1 MIVSF
6 FTFLH
11 YIVQFACLEYN
22 IFMEKVNDL
31 SPVVKWAGG
40 KEQELKYILPNVPD
54 NFVRFIEP
62 FVGGGAVYFSM
73 RNKDMLINDKSV
85 ELTSLYNNIK
95 YKNKSFVSNL
105 QSIQEAWVGL
115 ENVLDNNIEFFN
127 VVYSKYKLN
136 KIDKD
141 KLITN
146 IEHFINDNKTEFKS
160 LLNTNLLEHYDIFEK
175 ELLRNISAK
184 LIRMKDLEDKKGNLP
199 AKDIYDNFECG
210 LKGSFYMFIRT
221 LYNKYDKSEYFY
233 FIREYCYSSMFR
245 YNSNGEFNVPYG
257 GISYNRKNFQR
268 KIDYIKSKELQTH
281 FVNTDIYNLD
291 FEEFLNKIKL
301 TKNDFIFLDPPY
313 DTDFSSYVNNTFD
326 KQDQERLADYLIN
339 KCPAKFMLV
348 IKNTDFILSL
358 YDKKGLYITSFDKTY
373 MVSFKG
379 RNNRDCEHLLI
390 TNYPINNE
398 IKKNSNVAALKPNK
412 KKQLQYA

>member
-1 MIVSF
+1 
-6 FTFLH
+6 
-11 YIVQFACLEYN
+11 
-22 IFMEKVNDL
+22 MEKVNDL
-31 SPVVKWAGG
+31 SPVIKWAGG
-40 KEQELKYILPNVPD
+40 KEQELKYILPNVPS

-73 RNKDMLINDKSV
+73 KNKDMLINDKSI

-105 QSIQEAWVGL
+105 QSLQVAWVGL
-115 ENVLDNNIEFFN
+115 EKVLDNNIEFFN

-146 IEHFINDNKTEFKS
+146 IKHFINDNKTEFKS
-160 LLNTNLLEHYDIFEK
+160 LLNTNLLVHYDIFEK

-221 LYNKYDKSEYFY
+221 LYNKYDNSEYFY

-291 FEEFLNKIKL
+291 FEEFLDKIKL

-348 IKNTDFILSL
+348 IKNTDFILNL

-398 IKKNSNVAALKPNK
+398 IKKSGTVTALKPNK

>member
-1 MIVSF
+1 
-6 FTFLH
+6 
-11 YIVQFACLEYN
+11 
-22 IFMEKVNDL
+22 MEKVNDL
-31 SPVVKWAGG
+31 SPIVKWAGG

-73 RNKDMLINDKSV
+73 GNKNKLINDKSV
-85 ELTSLYNNIK
+85 ELTTLYNNIK
-95 YKNKSFVSNL
+95 YKNKDFISRL
-105 QSIQEAWVGL
+105 QSLQDAWVGL
-115 ENVLDNNIEFFN
+115 ESILDNNIDVFN
-127 VVYSKYKLN
+127 TTYLKYKAN
-136 KIDKD
+136 KIAKED
-141 KLITN
+141 LIKN
-146 IEHFINDNKTEFKS
+146 IELFINDNKTAFKQ
-160 LLNTNLLEHYDIFEK
+160 LLNAELLKHYGIFEK

-184 LIRMKDLEDKKGNLP
+184 LVRMKDLEEKKGNLP
-199 AKDIYDNFECG
+199 EKDIYDNFECA
-210 LKGSFYMFIRT
+210 LKGSFYMFIRA
-221 LYNKYDKSEYFY
+221 LYNKYDNSEYFY

-268 KIDYIKSKELQTH
+268 KIDYIKSKELQSH

-291 FEEFLNKIKL
+291 FEEFLDKIKL

-326 KQDQERLADYLIN
+326 KQDQERLANYLIN

-348 IKNTDFILSL
+348 IKNTDFISEL
-358 YDKKGLYITSFDKTY
+358 YSDKGLYITSFDKTY

-390 TNYPINNE
+390 TNYPIGE
-398 IKKNSNVAALKPNK
+398 DVKKTSNVAVLKPNK

>member
-1 MIVSF
+1 
-6 FTFLH
+6 
-11 YIVQFACLEYN
+11 
-22 IFMEKVNDL
+22 MEKMNDL
-31 SPVVKWAGG
+31 SPIVKWAGG
-40 KEQELKYILPNVPD
+40 KEQELKYILPNIPS

-73 RNKDMLINDKSV
+73 KNKDMLINDKSV

-95 YKNKSFVSNL
+95 YKNKSFVSDL
-105 QSIQEAWVGL
+105 QSLQDAWVGL
-115 ENVLDNNIEFFN
+115 ENILDNNIEFFN
-127 VVYSKYKLN
+127 TVYSKYKSN

-141 KLITN
+141 KLIAS

-160 LLNTNLLEHYDIFEK
+160 LLNSNLLKHYAIFEK
-175 ELLRNISAK
+175 ELLRNVSAK

-199 AKDIYDNFECG
+199 EKDIYDNFECG
-210 LKGSFYMFIRT
+210 LKGSFYMFIRA
-221 LYNKYDKSEYFY
+221 LYNKYDNSEYFY

-245 YNSNGEFNVPYG
+245 YNSSGEFNVPYG

-268 KIDYIKSKELQTH
+268 KIDYIKSKELQAH
-281 FVNTDIYNLD
+281 FLNTDIYNLD
-291 FEEFLNKIKL
+291 FEEFLDNIKL

-348 IKNTDFILSL
+348 IKNTDFISNL

-390 TNYPINNE
+390 TNYPIDNE
-398 IKKNSNVAALKPNK
+398 IKKSGTVTALKPNK

>member
-1 MIVSF
+1 M
-6 FTFLH
+6 
-11 YIVQFACLEYN
+11 
-22 IFMEKVNDL
+22 
-31 SPVVKWAGG
+31 SPIVKWAGG

-54 NFVRFIEP
+54 GFIRFIEP

-73 RNKDMLINDKSV
+73 KNKDMLINDKSI

-105 QSIQEAWVGL
+105 QSLQVAWVGL
-115 ENVLDNNIEFFN
+115 EKILDNNIEFFN
-127 VVYSKYKLN
+127 VIYSKYKLN

-160 LLNTNLLEHYDIFEK
+160 LLNTNLLVHYDIFEK

-221 LYNKYDKSEYFY
+221 LHNKYDNSEYFY

-291 FEEFLNKIKL
+291 FEEFLDKIKL

-348 IKNTDFILSL
+348 IKNTDFILNL

-390 TNYPINNE
+390 TNYSIDNE
-398 IKKNSNVAALKPNK
+398 LKKNSPVAALKPNK
-412 KKQLQYA
+412 KKQLLQYA

>member
-1 MIVSF
+1 
-6 FTFLH
+6 
-11 YIVQFACLEYN
+11 
-22 IFMEKVNDL
+22 MEKVNDL
-31 SPVVKWAGG
+31 SPIVKWAGG

-54 NFVRFIEP
+54 SFVRFIEP

-73 RNKDMLINDKSV
+73 KNKSMLINDKSV

-95 YKNKSFVSNL
+95 YKNESFVSNL
-105 QSIQEAWVGL
+105 QALQNAWVSL
-115 ENVLDNNIEFFN
+115 ENILDNNIEFFN
-127 VVYSKYKLN
+127 TVYLKYKLN

-141 KLITN
+141 KLIVN
-146 IEHFINDNKTEFKS
+146 IERFINNNKTKFKS
-160 LLNTNLLEHYDIFEK
+160 LLNSNLLEHYDIFGK

-221 LYNKYDKSEYFY
+221 LYNKYDNSEYFY

-291 FEEFLNKIKL
+291 FEEFLDKIKL

-348 IKNTDFILSL
+348 IKNTDFILNL

-398 IKKNSNVAALKPNK
+398 IKKSGTVTALKPNK

>member
-1 MIVSF
+1 
-6 FTFLH
+6 
-11 YIVQFACLEYN
+11 
-22 IFMEKVNDL
+22 MEGSKNL
-31 SPVVKWAGG
+31 SPILKWAGG
-40 KEQELKYILPNVPD
+40 KEQELKYILPNVPS

-73 RNKDMLINDKSV
+73 KNKDMLINDKSI

-105 QSIQEAWVGL
+105 QSLQVAWVGL
-115 ENVLDNNIEFFN
+115 EKVLDNNIEFFN

-160 LLNTNLLEHYDIFEK
+160 LLNTNLLVHYDIFEK

-221 LYNKYDKSEYFY
+221 LYNKYDNSEYFY

-291 FEEFLNKIKL
+291 FEEFLDKIKL

-348 IKNTDFILSL
+348 IKNTDFILNL

-390 TNYPINNE
+390 TNYPIDNE
-398 IKKNSNVAALKPNK
+398 IKKNNPVAALKPNK

>member
-1 MIVSF
+1 
-6 FTFLH
+6 
-11 YIVQFACLEYN
+11 
-22 IFMEKVNDL
+22 MEKVNDL
-31 SPVVKWAGG
+31 SPIVKWAGG

-73 RNKDMLINDKSV
+73 GNKNKLINDKSV
-85 ELTSLYNNIK
+85 ELTTLYNNIK
-95 YKNKSFVSNL
+95 YKNKDFITRL
-105 QSIQEAWVGL
+105 QSLQDAWVGL
-115 ENVLDNNIEFFN
+115 ESILDNSIDVFN
-127 VVYSKYKLN
+127 TTYSKYKAN
-136 KIDKD
+136 KIAKED
-141 KLITN
+141 LIKN
-146 IEHFINDNKTEFKS
+146 IELFINDNKKAFKQ
-160 LLNTNLLEHYDIFEK
+160 LLNADLLKHYGIFEK

-184 LIRMKDLEDKKGNLP
+184 LVRMKDLEEKKGNLP
-199 AKDIYDNFECG
+199 EKDIYDNFECA
-210 LKGSFYMFIRT
+210 LKGSFYMFIRA
-221 LYNKYDKSEYFY
+221 LYNKYDNSEYFY

-268 KIDYIKSKELQTH
+268 KIDYIKSKELQSH

-291 FEEFLNKIKL
+291 FEEFLDKIHL
-301 TKNDFIFLDPPY
+301 SKNDFIFLDPPY

-326 KQDQERLADYLIN
+326 KQDQERLANYLIN

-348 IKNTDFILSL
+348 IKNTDFISEL
-358 YDKKGLYITSFDKTY
+358 YSNKGLYITSFDKTY

-390 TNYPINNE
+390 TNYPIGE
-398 IKKNSNVAALKPNK
+398 DIKKTSNVAVLKPNK

>member
-1 MIVSF
+1 M
-6 FTFLH
+6 
-11 YIVQFACLEYN
+11 
-22 IFMEKVNDL
+22 
-31 SPVVKWAGG
+31 SPIVKWAGG

-73 RNKDMLINDKSV
+73 DNKNKLINDKSV
-85 ELTSLYNNIK
+85 ELTTLYNNIK
-95 YKNKSFVSNL
+95 YKNKDFISRL
-105 QSIQEAWVGL
+105 QSLQNAWVGL
-115 ENVLDNNIEFFN
+115 ESILDNNIDVFN
-127 VVYSKYKLN
+127 TTYSKYKAN
-136 KIDKD
+136 KIAKED
-141 KLITN
+141 LIKN
-146 IEHFINDNKTEFKS
+146 IELFVNDNKMAFKQ
-160 LLNTNLLEHYDIFEK
+160 LLNAELLKHYGIFEK

-184 LIRMKDLEDKKGNLP
+184 LVRMKDLEEKKGNLP
-199 AKDIYDNFECG
+199 EKDIYDNFECA
-210 LKGSFYMFIRT
+210 LKGSFYMFIRA
-221 LYNKYDKSEYFY
+221 LYNKYDNSEYFY

-268 KIDYIKSKELQTH
+268 KIDYIKSKELQSH

-291 FEEFLNKIKL
+291 FEEFLDKIHL

-326 KQDQERLADYLIN
+326 KRDQERLANYLIK

-348 IKNTDFILSL
+348 IKNTDFISDL
-358 YDKKGLYITSFDKTY
+358 YSNKGLYITSFDKTY

-379 RNNRDCEHLLI
+379 RNNRDCKHLLI
-390 TNYPINNE
+390 TNYHIE
-398 IKKNSNVAALKPNK
+398 KEVQETSNVAVLKQNK
-412 KKQLQYA
+412 DKQLQYA

>member
-1 MIVSF
+1 
-6 FTFLH
+6 
-11 YIVQFACLEYN
+11 
-22 IFMEKVNDL
+22 MEKVNDL
-31 SPVVKWAGG
+31 SPIVKWAGG
-40 KEQELKYILPNVPD
+40 KEQELKYILPNVPVS
-54 NFVRFIEP
+54 FVRFIEP

-73 RNKDMLINDKSV
+73 GNKNKLINDKSV
-85 ELTSLYNNIK
+85 ELTTLYNNIK
-95 YKNKSFVSNL
+95 YKNKDFISRL
-105 QSIQEAWVGL
+105 QSLQDAWLGL
-115 ENVLDNNIEFFN
+115 ESILDNNIDVFN
-127 VVYSKYKLN
+127 TTYSKYKAN
-136 KIDKD
+136 KIAKED
-141 KLITN
+141 LIKN
-146 IEHFINDNKTEFKS
+146 IELFVNDNKMAFKQ
-160 LLNTNLLEHYDIFEK
+160 LLNAELLKHYGIFEK

-184 LIRMKDLEDKKGNLP
+184 LVRMKDLEEKKGNLP
-199 AKDIYDNFECG
+199 AKDIYDNFECA
-210 LKGSFYMFIRT
+210 LKGSFYMFIRA
-221 LYNKYDKSEYFY
+221 LYNKYDNSEYFY

-268 KIDYIKSKELQTH
+268 KIDYIKSKELQSH

-291 FEEFLNKIKL
+291 FEEFLDKIKL

-326 KQDQERLADYLIN
+326 KHDQERLANYLIN

-348 IKNTDFILSL
+348 IKNTDFISDL
-358 YDKKGLYITSFDKTY
+358 YNNKGLYITSFDKTY

-390 TNYPINNE
+390 TNYPICE
-398 IKKNSNVAALKPNK
+398 EVKKTSNVAVLKPNK

>member
-1 MIVSF
+1 
-6 FTFLH
+6 
-11 YIVQFACLEYN
+11 
-22 IFMEKVNDL
+22 MEKVNDL
-31 SPVVKWAGG
+31 SPVIKWAGG
-40 KEQELKYILPNVPD
+40 KEQELKYILPNVPS

-73 RNKDMLINDKSV
+73 KNKDMLINDKSI

-105 QSIQEAWVGL
+105 QSLQVAWVGL
-115 ENVLDNNIEFFN
+115 EKVLDNNIEFFN

-160 LLNTNLLEHYDIFEK
+160 LLNTNLLVHYDIFEK

-221 LYNKYDKSEYFY
+221 LYNKYDNSEYFY

-291 FEEFLNKIKL
+291 FEEFLDKIKL

-348 IKNTDFILSL
+348 IKNTDFILNL

-398 IKKNSNVAALKPNK
+398 IKKSGTVTALKPNK

>member
-1 MIVSF
+1 MV
-6 FTFLH
+6 
-11 YIVQFACLEYN
+11 CLAYN
-22 IFMEKVNDL
+22 NFMEKVNDL
-31 SPVVKWAGG
+31 SPIVKWAGG

-73 RNKDMLINDKSV
+73 GNKNKLINDKSV
-85 ELTSLYNNIK
+85 ELTALYNNIK
-95 YKNKSFVSNL
+95 YKNKDFITRL
-105 QSIQEAWVGL
+105 QSLQDAWIGL
-115 ENVLDNNIEFFN
+115 ERILDNNIDIFN
-127 VVYSKYKLN
+127 TTYSKYKSN
-136 KIDKD
+136 KIAKED
-141 KLITN
+141 LIKN
-146 IEHFINDNKTEFKS
+146 IELFVSDNKTAFER
-160 LLNTNLLEHYDIFEK
+160 LLNAELLKHYDIFEK

-184 LIRMKDLEDKKGNLP
+184 LVRMKDLEEKKGNLP
-199 AKDIYDNFECG
+199 EKDIYDNFECA
-210 LKGSFYMFIRT
+210 LKGSFYMFIRA
-221 LYNKYDKSEYFY
+221 LYNKYDNSEYFY

-268 KIDYIKSKELQTH
+268 KIDYIKSKELQSH

-291 FEEFLNKIKL
+291 FEEFLDKIKL
-301 TKNDFIFLDPPY
+301 TKDDFIFLDPPY

-326 KQDQERLADYLIN
+326 KQDQERLANYLIN

-348 IKNTDFILSL
+348 IKNTDFISDL
-358 YDKKGLYITSFDKTY
+358 YSDKGLYVTSFDKTY

-390 TNYPINNE
+390 TNYPICE
-398 IKKNSNVAALKPNK
+398 EVKKTNNVAVLKPNK

>member
-1 MIVSF
+1 
-6 FTFLH
+6 
-11 YIVQFACLEYN
+11 
-22 IFMEKVNDL
+22 MEKVNNL
-31 SPVVKWAGG
+31 SPIIKWAGG
-40 KEQELKYILPNVPD
+40 KEQELKYILPNIP
-54 NFVRFIEP
+54 NGFARYIEP

-73 RNKDMLINDKSV
+73 KNKDMLINDKSV

-105 QSIQEAWVGL
+105 QSLQNAWGGL
-115 ENVLDNNIEFFN
+115 ENILDGNIEFFN
-127 VVYSKYKLN
+127 TAYSKYKSN

-141 KLITN
+141 KLRVN
-146 IEHFINDNKTEFKS
+146 IEHFIKNNKTMFKQ
-160 LLNTNLLEHYDIFEK
+160 LLNPELSKHYYIFEK
-175 ELLRNISAK
+175 ELLRNISSK
-184 LIRMKDLEDKKGNLP
+184 LVRMKDLEEKKGNLP
-199 AKDIYDNFECG
+199 AKDICDNFECG
-210 LKGSFYMFIRT
+210 LKGSFYMFIRA
-221 LYNKYDKSEYFY
+221 LYNKYDNSEYFY

-268 KIDYIKSKELQTH
+268 KIDYIKSNELQTH

-291 FEEFLNKIKL
+291 FEEFLDKIKL
-301 TKNDFIFLDPPY
+301 AKNDFIFLDPPY
-313 DTDFSSYVNNTFD
+313 DTDFSSYVNNIFD
-326 KQDQERLADYLIN
+326 KQDQERLANYLIN

-348 IKNTDFILSL
+348 IKNTDFISNL

-390 TNYPINNE
+390 TNYPIDNE
-398 IKKNSNVAALKPNK
+398 IKKNSPVAALKPNK

>member
-1 MIVSF
+1 
-6 FTFLH
+6 
-11 YIVQFACLEYN
+11 
-22 IFMEKVNDL
+22 MEKVNDL
-31 SPVVKWAGG
+31 SPIVKWAGG

-73 RNKDMLINDKSV
+73 KNKDMLINDKSV

-95 YKNKSFVSNL
+95 YKNKSFVRNL
-105 QSIQEAWVGL
+105 QALQDVWIGL
-115 ENVLDNNIEFFN
+115 ENILDCNIEFFN
-127 VVYSKYKLN
+127 TVYSKYKLN
-136 KIDKD
+136 KIDKN
-141 KLITN
+141 KLIAN
-146 IEHFINDNKTEFKS
+146 IEHFINENKTEFKR
-160 LLNTNLLEHYDIFEK
+160 LLNSNLLKHYDIFEK

-184 LIRMKDLEDKKGNLP
+184 LVRMKDLEDKKGNLP

-221 LYNKYDKSEYFY
+221 LYNKYDNSEYFY

-291 FEEFLNKIKL
+291 FEEFLDKIKL

-348 IKNTDFILSL
+348 IKNTDFILNL
-358 YDKKGLYITSFDKTY
+358 YDKNGLYITSFDKTY

-390 TNYPINNE
+390 TNYSIDNE
-398 IKKNSNVAALKPNK
+398 LKKNSPVAALKPNK

>member
-1 MIVSF
+1 
-6 FTFLH
+6 
-11 YIVQFACLEYN
+11 
-22 IFMEKVNDL
+22 MEGSKNL
-31 SPVVKWAGG
+31 SPILKWAGG
-40 KEQELKYILPNVPD
+40 KEQELKYILPNVPS

-73 RNKDMLINDKSV
+73 KNKDMLINDKSI

-105 QSIQEAWVGL
+105 QSLQVAWVGL
-115 ENVLDNNIEFFN
+115 EKILDNNIEFFN
-127 VVYSKYKLN
+127 VIYSKYKLN

-160 LLNTNLLEHYDIFEK
+160 LLNTNLLVHYDIFEK

-221 LYNKYDKSEYFY
+221 LYNKYDNSEYFY

-291 FEEFLNKIKL
+291 FEEFLDKIKL

-348 IKNTDFILSL
+348 IKNTDFILNL
-358 YDKKGLYITSFDKTY
+358 YDKNGLYITSFDKTY

-390 TNYPINNE
+390 TNYSIDNE
-398 IKKNSNVAALKPNK
+398 LKKNSPVAALKLNK

>member
-1 MIVSF
+1 M
-6 FTFLH
+6 
-11 YIVQFACLEYN
+11 
-22 IFMEKVNDL
+22 
-31 SPVVKWAGG
+31 SPIVKWAGG
-40 KEQELKYILPNVPD
+40 KEQELKYILPNVPSH
-54 NFVRFIEP
+54 FVRFIEP

-73 RNKDMLINDKSV
+73 KNKDMLINDKSI

-95 YKNKSFVSNL
+95 YKNKSFVRNIQAL
-105 QSIQEAWVGL
+105 QDVWIGL
-115 ENVLDNNIEFFN
+115 ENILDCNIEFFN
-127 VVYSKYKLN
+127 TVYSKYKLN

-160 LLNTNLLEHYDIFEK
+160 LLNTNLLVHYDIFEK

-221 LYNKYDKSEYFY
+221 LYNKYDNSEYFY

-291 FEEFLNKIKL
+291 FEEFLDKIKL

-348 IKNTDFILSL
+348 IKNTDFILNL

-390 TNYPINNE
+390 TNYPINDE
-398 IKKNSNVAALKPNK
+398 IKKSGTVTALKPNK

>member
-1 MIVSF
+1 
-6 FTFLH
+6 
-11 YIVQFACLEYN
+11 
-22 IFMEKVNDL
+22 MEKVNDL
-31 SPVVKWAGG
+31 SPIVKWAGG

-73 RNKDMLINDKSV
+73 DNKNKLINDKSV
-85 ELTSLYNNIK
+85 ELTTLYNNIK
-95 YKNKSFVSNL
+95 YKNKDFISRL
-105 QSIQEAWVGL
+105 QSLQNAWVGL
-115 ENVLDNNIEFFN
+115 ESILDNNIDVFN
-127 VVYSKYKLN
+127 TTYSKYKAN
-136 KIDKD
+136 KIAKED
-141 KLITN
+141 LIKN
-146 IEHFINDNKTEFKS
+146 IELFVNDNKMAFKQ
-160 LLNTNLLEHYDIFEK
+160 LLNAELLKHYGIFEK

-184 LIRMKDLEDKKGNLP
+184 LVRMKDLEEKKGNLP
-199 AKDIYDNFECG
+199 EKDIYDNFECA
-210 LKGSFYMFIRT
+210 LKGSFYMFIRA
-221 LYNKYDKSEYFY
+221 LYNKYDNSEYFY

-268 KIDYIKSKELQTH
+268 KIDYIKSKELQSH

-291 FEEFLNKIKL
+291 FEEFLDKIHL

-326 KQDQERLADYLIN
+326 KRDQERLANYLIK

-348 IKNTDFILSL
+348 IKNTDFISEL
-358 YDKKGLYITSFDKTY
+358 YSDKGLYITSFDKTY

-390 TNYPINNE
+390 TNYPIGE
-398 IKKNSNVAALKPNK
+398 DVKETSNVAVLKPNK

>member
-1 MIVSF
+1 
-6 FTFLH
+6 
-11 YIVQFACLEYN
+11 
-22 IFMEKVNDL
+22 MEKVNDL
-31 SPVVKWAGG
+31 SPIVKWAGG

-73 RNKDMLINDKSV
+73 GNKNKLINDKSV
-85 ELTSLYNNIK
+85 ELTTLYNNIK
-95 YKNKSFVSNL
+95 YKNKDFISRL
-105 QSIQEAWVGL
+105 QSLQDAWVGL
-115 ENVLDNNIEFFN
+115 ESILDNNIDVFN
-127 VVYSKYKLN
+127 TTYLKYKSN
-136 KIDKD
+136 KIAKED
-141 KLITN
+141 LIKN
-146 IEHFINDNKTEFKS
+146 IELFINDNKTAFKQ
-160 LLNTNLLEHYDIFEK
+160 LLNAELLKHYGIFEK

-184 LIRMKDLEDKKGNLP
+184 LVRMKDLEEKKGNLP
-199 AKDIYDNFECG
+199 EKDIYDNFECA
-210 LKGSFYMFIRT
+210 LKGSFYMFIRA
-221 LYNKYDKSEYFY
+221 LYNKYDNSEYFY

-268 KIDYIKSKELQTH
+268 KIDYIKSKELQSH

-291 FEEFLNKIKL
+291 FEEFLDKIKL

-326 KQDQERLADYLIN
+326 KQDQERLANYLIN

-348 IKNTDFILSL
+348 IKNTEFISDL
-358 YDKKGLYITSFDKTY
+358 YSDKGLYITSFDKTY

-390 TNYPINNE
+390 TNYPIGE
-398 IKKNSNVAALKPNK
+398 EVKKTSNVAVLKQNK

>member
-1 MIVSF
+1 
-6 FTFLH
+6 
-11 YIVQFACLEYN
+11 
-22 IFMEKVNDL
+22 MEKVNDL
-31 SPVVKWAGG
+31 SPIVKWAGG

-73 RNKDMLINDKSV
+73 GNKNKLINDKSV
-85 ELTSLYNNIK
+85 ELTTLYNNIK
-95 YKNKSFVSNL
+95 YKNKDFISRL
-105 QSIQEAWVGL
+105 QSLQDAWVGL
-115 ENVLDNNIEFFN
+115 ESILDNNIDVFN
-127 VVYSKYKLN
+127 TTYLKYKAN
-136 KIDKD
+136 KIAKED
-141 KLITN
+141 LIKN
-146 IEHFINDNKTEFKS
+146 IELFINDNKTAFKQ
-160 LLNTNLLEHYDIFEK
+160 LLNAELLKHYGIFEK

-184 LIRMKDLEDKKGNLP
+184 LVRMKDLEEKKGNLP
-199 AKDIYDNFECG
+199 EKDIYYNFECA
-210 LKGSFYMFIRT
+210 LKGSFYMFIRA
-221 LYNKYDKSEYFY
+221 LYNKYDNSEYFY

-268 KIDYIKSKELQTH
+268 KIDYIKSKELQSH

-291 FEEFLNKIKL
+291 FEEFLDKIKL

-326 KQDQERLADYLIN
+326 KQDQERLANYLIN

-348 IKNTDFILSL
+348 IKNTEFISDL
-358 YDKKGLYITSFDKTY
+358 YSDKGLYITSFDKTY

-390 TNYPINNE
+390 TNYPIGE
-398 IKKNSNVAALKPNK
+398 EVKKTSNVAVLKQNK

>member
-1 MIVSF
+1 
-6 FTFLH
+6 
-11 YIVQFACLEYN
+11 
-22 IFMEKVNDL
+22 MEKVNDL
-31 SPVVKWAGG
+31 SPIVKWAGG

-73 RNKDMLINDKSV
+73 GNKNKLINDKSV
-85 ELTSLYNNIK
+85 ELTTLYNNIK
-95 YKNKSFVSNL
+95 YKNKDFISRL
-105 QSIQEAWVGL
+105 QSLQDAWVGL
-115 ENVLDNNIEFFN
+115 ESILDNNIDVFN
-127 VVYSKYKLN
+127 TTYLKYKAN
-136 KIDKD
+136 KIAKED
-141 KLITN
+141 LIKN
-146 IEHFINDNKTEFKS
+146 IELFVNDNKTAFKQ
-160 LLNTNLLEHYDIFEK
+160 LLNPELLKHYSIFEK

-184 LIRMKDLEDKKGNLP
+184 LVRMKDLEEKKGNLP
-199 AKDIYDNFECG
+199 EKDIYDNFECA
-210 LKGSFYMFIRT
+210 LKGSFYMFIRA
-221 LYNKYDKSEYFY
+221 LYNKYDNSEYFY

-268 KIDYIKSKELQTH
+268 KIDYIKSKELQSH
-281 FVNTDIYNLD
+281 FVKTDIYNLD
-291 FEEFLNKIKL
+291 FEEFLDKVKL

-326 KQDQERLADYLIN
+326 KQDQERLANYLIN

-348 IKNTDFILSL
+348 IKNTEFISNL
-358 YDKKGLYITSFDKTY
+358 YSNNGLYITSFDKTY

-390 TNYPINNE
+390 TNYPINKE
-398 IKKNSNVAALKPNK
+398 VKNKTNVAILKPNK
-412 KKQLQYA
+412 RMQMQYA

>member
-1 MIVSF
+1 
-6 FTFLH
+6 
-11 YIVQFACLEYN
+11 
-22 IFMEKVNDL
+22 MEKVNDL
-31 SPVVKWAGG
+31 SPVIKWAGG

-73 RNKDMLINDKSV
+73 KNKDMLINDKSA

-105 QSIQEAWVGL
+105 QSLQVAWVGL
-115 ENVLDNNIEFFN
+115 EKVLDNNIEFFN

-141 KLITN
+141 KLNTN

-160 LLNTNLLEHYDIFEK
+160 LLNTNLLVHYDIFEK

-221 LYNKYDKSEYFY
+221 LYNKYDNSEYFY

-291 FEEFLNKIKL
+291 FEEFLDKIKL

-348 IKNTDFILSL
+348 IKNTDFILNL

-398 IKKNSNVAALKPNK
+398 IKKSGTVTALKPNK

>member
-1 MIVSF
+1 
-6 FTFLH
+6 
-11 YIVQFACLEYN
+11 
-22 IFMEKVNDL
+22 MEKVNDL
-31 SPVVKWAGG
+31 SPIVKWAGG

-54 NFVRFIEP
+54 SFVRFIEP

-73 RNKDMLINDKSV
+73 KNKNMLINDKSV

-95 YKNKSFVSNL
+95 YKNESFVSNL
-105 QSIQEAWVGL
+105 QALQNAWVSL
-115 ENVLDNNIEFFN
+115 ENILDNNIEFFN
-127 VVYSKYKLN
+127 TVYLKYKLN

-141 KLITN
+141 KLIVN
-146 IEHFINDNKTEFKS
+146 IERFINNNKTEFKS
-160 LLNTNLLEHYDIFEK
+160 LLNSNLLEHYDIFEK

-184 LIRMKDLEDKKGNLP
+184 LIRMKDLEDKKGNLTK
-199 AKDIYDNFECG
+199 KDIYDNFECG
-210 LKGSFYMFIRT
+210 LKGSFYMFIRA
-221 LYNKYDKSEYFY
+221 LYNKYDNSEYFY

-291 FEEFLNKIKL
+291 FEEFLDKIKL

-348 IKNTDFILSL
+348 IKNTDFILNL

-398 IKKNSNVAALKPNK
+398 IKKSGTVTALKPNK

>member
-1 MIVSF
+1 
-6 FTFLH
+6 
-11 YIVQFACLEYN
+11 
-22 IFMEKVNDL
+22 MEKVNDL
-31 SPVVKWAGG
+31 SPIVKWAGG

-73 RNKDMLINDKSV
+73 GNKNKLINDKSV
-85 ELTSLYNNIK
+85 ELTTLYNNIK
-95 YKNKSFVSNL
+95 YKNKDFISRL
-105 QSIQEAWVGL
+105 QSLQNAWVGL
-115 ENVLDNNIEFFN
+115 ESILDNNIDVFN
-127 VVYSKYKLN
+127 TTYSKYKAN
-136 KIDKD
+136 KIAKED
-141 KLITN
+141 LIKN
-146 IEHFINDNKTEFKS
+146 IELFVNDNKMAFKQ
-160 LLNTNLLEHYDIFEK
+160 LLNAELLKHYGIFEK

-184 LIRMKDLEDKKGNLP
+184 LVRMKDLEEKKGNLP
-199 AKDIYDNFECG
+199 EKDIYDNFECA
-210 LKGSFYMFIRT
+210 LKGSFYMFIRA
-221 LYNKYDKSEYFY
+221 LYNKYDNSEYFY

-245 YNSNGEFNVPYG
+245 YNSNGKFNVPYG

-268 KIDYIKSKELQTH
+268 KIDYIKSKELQSH

-291 FEEFLNKIKL
+291 FEEYLDKIHL

-326 KQDQERLADYLIN
+326 KRDQERLANYLIK

-348 IKNTDFILSL
+348 IKNTDFISEL
-358 YDKKGLYITSFDKTY
+358 YSDKGLYITSFDKTY

-390 TNYPINNE
+390 TNYPIGE
-398 IKKNSNVAALKPNK
+398 DVKETSNVAVLKPNK

>member
-1 MIVSF
+1 
-6 FTFLH
+6 
-11 YIVQFACLEYN
+11 
-22 IFMEKVNDL
+22 MEKVNDL
-31 SPVVKWAGG
+31 SPIVKWAGG

-73 RNKDMLINDKSV
+73 GNKNKLINDKSV
-85 ELTSLYNNIK
+85 ELTTLYNNIK
-95 YKNKSFVSNL
+95 YKNKDFISRL
-105 QSIQEAWVGL
+105 QSLQDAWIGL
-115 ENVLDNNIEFFN
+115 ESILDNNIAFFN
-127 VVYSKYKLN
+127 ETYSQYRLN
-136 KIDKD
+136 KISKD
-141 KLITN
+141 ELIKS
-146 IEHFINDNKTEFKS
+146 IEQFVNGNKTSFAYVLNSE
-160 LLNTNLLEHYDIFEK
+160 LLKHYDIFEK

-184 LIRMKDLEDKKGNLP
+184 LVRMKDLEEKKGNLP
-199 AKDIYDNFECG
+199 EKDIYDNFECA
-210 LKGSFYMFIRT
+210 LKGSFYMFIRA
-221 LYNKYDKSEYFY
+221 LYNKYDNSEYFY

-268 KIDYIKSKELQTH
+268 KIDYIKSKELQSH

-291 FEEFLNKIKL
+291 FEEFLDKIKL
-301 TKNDFIFLDPPY
+301 NKNDFIFLDPPY

-326 KQDQERLADYLIN
+326 KQDQERLANYLIN

-348 IKNTDFILSL
+348 IKNTEFISDL
-358 YDKKGLYITSFDKTY
+358 YSDKGLYITSFDKTY

-379 RNNRDCEHLLI
+379 RNNRDCEHWLI
-390 TNYPINNE
+390 TNYPIGE
-398 IKKNSNVAALKPNK
+398 EVKKTSNVAVLKQNK

>member
-1 MIVSF
+1 
-6 FTFLH
+6 
-11 YIVQFACLEYN
+11 
-22 IFMEKVNDL
+22 MEKVNDL
-31 SPVVKWAGG
+31 SPIVKWAGG

-73 RNKDMLINDKSV
+73 GNKNKLINDKSF
-85 ELTSLYNNIK
+85 ELTALYNNIK
-95 YKNKSFVSNL
+95 YKNKDFITHL
-105 QSIQEAWVGL
+105 QSLQDAWIGL
-115 ENVLDNNIEFFN
+115 ESILDDNIDVFN
-127 VVYSKYKLN
+127 TTYSKYKAN
-136 KIDKD
+136 KIAKED
-141 KLITN
+141 LIKN
-146 IEHFINDNKTEFKS
+146 IELFVNDNKKAFKQ
-160 LLNTNLLEHYDIFEK
+160 LLNAELLKHYGIFEK

-184 LIRMKDLEDKKGNLP
+184 LVRMKDLEEKKGNLP
-199 AKDIYDNFECG
+199 EKDIYDNFECA
-210 LKGSFYMFIRT
+210 LKGSFYMFIRA
-221 LYNKYDKSEYFY
+221 LYNKYDNSEYFY

-268 KIDYIKSKELQTH
+268 KIDYVKSKELQSH

-291 FEEFLNKIKL
+291 FEEFLDKIKL

-326 KQDQERLADYLIN
+326 KQDQERLANYLIN

-348 IKNTDFILSL
+348 IKNTDFISDL
-358 YDKKGLYITSFDKTY
+358 YSDKGLYITSFDKTY

-390 TNYPINNE
+390 TNYPIGEEVNKTN
-398 IKKNSNVAALKPNK
+398 NVAVLKPNK

>member
-1 MIVSF
+1 
-6 FTFLH
+6 
-11 YIVQFACLEYN
+11 
-22 IFMEKVNDL
+22 MEKGNNL
-31 SPVVKWAGG
+31 SPIVKWAGG

-54 NFVRFIEP
+54 SFVRFIEP

-73 RNKDMLINDKSV
+73 GNINKLINDKSD
-85 ELTSLYNNIK
+85 ELTTLYHNIK
-95 YKNKSFVSNL
+95 YNNKDFIHCL
-105 QSIQEAWVGL
+105 QALQDAWIGL
-115 ENVLDNNIEFFN
+115 ESILDNNIAFFN
-127 VVYSKYKLN
+127 ETYSQYRLN
-136 KIDKD
+136 KISKD
-141 KLITN
+141 ELIKF
-146 IEHFINDNKTEFKS
+146 IEQFVNGNKTSFAYVLNSE
-160 LLNTNLLEHYDIFEK
+160 LLKHYDIFEK
-175 ELLRNISAK
+175 ELLRNITAK
-184 LIRMKDLEDKKGNLP
+184 LVRMKDLEEKKGNLP
-199 AKDIYDNFECG
+199 EKDIYDNFECA

-221 LYNKYDKSEYFY
+221 LYNKYDNSEYFY

-268 KIDYIKSKELQTH
+268 KIDYIKSKELQSH

-291 FEEFLNKIKL
+291 FEEFLDKIKL

-326 KQDQERLADYLIN
+326 KQDQARLANYLIN

-348 IKNTDFILSL
+348 IKNTDFISDL
-358 YDKKGLYITSFDKTY
+358 YSNKGLYITSFDKTY

-390 TNYPINNE
+390 TNYPIE
-398 IKKNSNVAALKPNK
+398 KEVKETSNVAALKQNK
-412 KKQLQYA
+412 DKQLQYA

>member
-1 MIVSF
+1 
-6 FTFLH
+6 
-11 YIVQFACLEYN
+11 
-22 IFMEKVNDL
+22 MEKVNDL
-31 SPVVKWAGG
+31 SPVIKWAGG

-73 RNKDMLINDKSV
+73 KNKDMLINDKSA

-105 QSIQEAWVGL
+105 QSLQVAWVGL
-115 ENVLDNNIEFFN
+115 EKVLDNNIEFFN

-141 KLITN
+141 KLNTN

-160 LLNTNLLEHYDIFEK
+160 LLNTNLLVHYDIFEK

-221 LYNKYDKSEYFY
+221 LYNKYDNSEYFY

-268 KIDYIKSKELQTH
+268 KIDYIKSKEIQTH

-291 FEEFLNKIKL
+291 FEEFLDKIKL

-348 IKNTDFILSL
+348 IKNTDFILNL

-398 IKKNSNVAALKPNK
+398 IKKSGTVTALKPNK

>member
-1 MIVSF
+1 M
-6 FTFLH
+6 
-11 YIVQFACLEYN
+11 
-22 IFMEKVNDL
+22 

-40 KEQELKYILPNVPD
+40 KEQELKYILPNIP
-54 NFVRFIEP
+54 NGFVRFIEP
-62 FVGGGAVYFSM
+62 FVGGGAVYFSIK
-73 RNKDMLINDKSV
+73 NKDTLINDKSV
-85 ELTSLYNNIK
+85 ELISLYNNIK
-95 YKNKSFVSNL
+95 YKNKSFASNL
-105 QSIQEAWVGL
+105 QSLQDAWIRL

-127 VVYSKYKLN
+127 TVYSKYKSN

-141 KLITN
+141 KLRVN
-146 IEHFINDNKTEFKS
+146 IEHFIKDNKTMFKQ
-160 LLNTNLLEHYDIFEK
+160 LLNPELSKHYYIFEK
-175 ELLRNISAK
+175 ELLRNISSK
-184 LIRMKDLEDKKGNLP
+184 LVRMKDLEEKKGNLP

-210 LKGSFYMFIRT
+210 LKGSFYMFIRA
-221 LYNKYDKSEYFY
+221 LYNKYDNSEYFY

-268 KIDYIKSKELQTH
+268 KIDYIKSNELQTH

-291 FEEFLNKIKL
+291 FEEFLDKIKL

-348 IKNTDFILSL
+348 IKNTDFISNL

-390 TNYPINNE
+390 TNYLINNE
-398 IKKNSNVAALKPNK
+398 IKKSDTVTALELNK

>member
-1 MIVSF
+1 
-6 FTFLH
+6 
-11 YIVQFACLEYN
+11 
-22 IFMEKVNDL
+22 MEKVNDL
-31 SPVVKWAGG
+31 SPIVKWAGG

-73 RNKDMLINDKSV
+73 GNKNKLINDKSV
-85 ELTSLYNNIK
+85 ELTTLYNNIK
-95 YKNKSFVSNL
+95 YKNKDFISRL
-105 QSIQEAWVGL
+105 QSLQDAWVGL
-115 ENVLDNNIEFFN
+115 ESILDNNIDVFN
-127 VVYSKYKLN
+127 TTYLKYKAN
-136 KIDKD
+136 KIAKED
-141 KLITN
+141 LIKNT
-146 IEHFINDNKTEFKS
+146 ELFINDNKTAFKQ
-160 LLNTNLLEHYDIFEK
+160 LLNAELLKHYGIFEK
-175 ELLRNISAK
+175 ELLRNICAK
-184 LIRMKDLEDKKGNLP
+184 LVRMKDLEEKKGNLP
-199 AKDIYDNFECG
+199 EKDIYDNFECA
-210 LKGSFYMFIRT
+210 LKGSFYMFIRA
-221 LYNKYDKSEYFY
+221 LYNKYDNSEYFY

-268 KIDYIKSKELQTH
+268 KIDYIKSKELQSH

-291 FEEFLNKIKL
+291 FEEFLDKIKL
-301 TKNDFIFLDPPY
+301 NKNDFIFLDPPY

-326 KQDQERLADYLIN
+326 KQDQERLANYLIN

-348 IKNTDFILSL
+348 IKNTDFISEL
-358 YDKKGLYITSFDKTY
+358 YSDKGLYITSFDKTY

-390 TNYPINNE
+390 TNYPIGE
-398 IKKNSNVAALKPNK
+398 DVKKPSNVAVLKPNK